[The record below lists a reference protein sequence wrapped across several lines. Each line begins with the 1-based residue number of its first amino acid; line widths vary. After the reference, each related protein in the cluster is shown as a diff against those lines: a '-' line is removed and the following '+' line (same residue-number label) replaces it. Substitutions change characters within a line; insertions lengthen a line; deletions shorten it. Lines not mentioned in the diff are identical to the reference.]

1 MDIGTLKNY
10 SDLAHDLNQIKKNAL
25 EKLKSR
31 QIIAY
36 NGRLFRAD
44 ADTINVVQTFKAHS
58 KEFYMLDTNDN
69 PCHIIDPDEFLRI
82 LIERNQETL
91 NSYHQLHE
99 DLKFLKMMLTD
110 QQLDKYLIQQF
121 FFRVQRLHL
130 SVQKL

>member
-31 QIIAY
+31 QIIEY

-99 DLKFLKMMLTD
+99 DLKNKRLK
-110 QQLDKYLIQQF
+110 
-121 FFRVQRLHL
+121 
-130 SVQKL
+130 

>member
-82 LIERNQETL
+82 LIERNQET
-91 NSYHQLHE
+91 HQNPIGCRHT
-99 DLKFLKMMLTD
+99 F
-110 QQLDKYLIQQF
+110 
-121 FFRVQRLHL
+121 
-130 SVQKL
+130 SS

>member
-99 DLKFLKMMLTD
+99 DLKNKRLKW
-110 QQLDKYLIQQF
+110 QQVY
-121 FFRVQRLHL
+121 
-130 SVQKL
+130 

>member
-1 MDIGTLKNY
+1 MDIATLKNY

-99 DLKFLKMMLTD
+99 DLKNKRLK
-110 QQLDKYLIQQF
+110 
-121 FFRVQRLHL
+121 
-130 SVQKL
+130 